1 MTLADIIARTQP
13 YVAQI
18 ICPDKGTGSGFVID
32 HTHGLVLTNAHVV
45 GPYTTV
51 TVRLN
56 NRDYYGYVISKDTMA
71 DLAIVDIDD
80 NVISGSIPLGNSSK
94 VRIGENVIAAGFP
107 QVPLHGTSSFTV
119 TRGIVSSTKLANGIE
134 HIQTDAAIN
143 PGNSGGPLLNEKGE
157 AIGVNTWVANYDESG
172 RPLQSMGF
180 AVGVDEY
187 KKRFKVTFKNNRI
200 EVTKTV
206 EDLNEWSLYSDP
218 LDGWSIY
225 VPPGWENTVTTSYTQ
240 FIGTAADGQTACV
253 DVQKIPLP
261 ELHRTAIGFSQGYA
275 NFLRSE
281 NCDIYGH
288 RYIKNFLT
296 NQEYTEIRHNRKNR
310 KDVPANEI
318 LIYIHQMDMDIITV
332 RGNIIHRANPTQLNW
347 YPVQEMLNSFRI
359 ESAAEIRFP

>member
-1 MTLADIIARTQP
+1 MTLADTIARIQP
-13 YVAQI
+13 YIAQI
-18 ICPDKGTGSGFVID
+18 ICPDKVTGSGFVID

-94 VRIGENVIAAGFP
+94 VRTGENVIAAGFP
-107 QVPLHGTSSFTV
+107 QVPLSGASSFTV

-157 AIGVNTWVANYDESG
+157 VIGINTWVANYNEAG
-172 RPLQSMGF
+172 HPLQSMGF
-180 AVGVDEY
+180 AVGADEY

-200 EVTKTV
+200 DVIKTV
-206 EDLNEWSLYSDP
+206 EDPNEWSLYSDP
-218 LDGWSIY
+218 LDNWSMY
-225 VPPGWENTVTTSYTQ
+225 VPPGWEQYHRSNSIIFAGV
-240 FIGTAADGQTACV
+240 AADGQAASANV
-253 DVQKIPLP
+253 SVQTVPI
-261 ELHRTAIGFSQGYA
+261 HTTIIDYSDFYVR
-275 NFLRSE
+275 
-281 NCDIYGH
+281 DIIAKDLSVYEYRH
-288 RYIKNFLT
+288 INNILT
-296 NQEYTEIRHNRKNR
+296 KQEYSEIRHNRKFSQEPLM
-310 KDVPANEI
+310 DEI
-318 LIYIHQMDMDIITV
+318 LAHVYKTGNKIVVVQGDILF
-332 RGNIIHRANPTQLNW
+332 RAKPTQLNW